1 MWALA
6 IDGAAA
12 VFVPGMILGAMPIF
26 VDEGVCGLAL
36 LGALG
41 APLAVPGVPLHA
53 A

>member
-1 MWALA
+1 MWTLA

-12 VFVPGMILGAMPIF
+12 VFVLGMILGAMSIF
-26 VDEGVCGLAL
+26 VDDGVCGLAL

-41 APLAVPGVPLHA
+41 APLAVPGGPLYA